1 MNKFVIAVFDGIE
14 ITLREVLVSIIIV
27 LFMAAAGFMISEKI
41 SSTLDE
47 RNEEYEQAVKI
58 ENDRELFEYGMR
70 TNVGNAFVSGTLKTL
85 DPISLTE
92 IDGEYSS
99 ITKTKEE
106 YTKHTRTVTDYDE
119 NGEVKGHHEEVYYT
133 WDAVGHE
140 NYYATKISFLDV
152 EFDYGKI
159 EFPGQSYLTTIKV
172 SSDVRYVYR
181 VCGTEFKGTIYTKL
195 GDNTISKADFYNNQN
210 TSEAFETACNTS
222 KALLIGFWI
231 IWIVLI
237 GAAVFGFVSFDN
249 DWIEGD

>member
-1 MNKFVIAVFDGIE
+1 MNKFVITVFDGIE

-27 LFMAAAGFMISEKI
+27 LLMAAAGFMISEKI
-41 SSTLDE
+41 SSKLDE

-85 DPISLTE
+85 DPVSLPE

-106 YTKHTRTVTDYDE
+106 YTKHTKTVTDYDE
-119 NGEVKGHHEEVYYT
+119 NGEVEGYHEEVYYT

-159 EFPGQSYLTTIKV
+159 EFPEQSYLTTIKV
-172 SSDVRYVYR
+172 SSDVRYAYR
-181 VCGTEFKGTIYTKL
+181 VCETEFNGTIYTKL
-195 GDNTISKADFYNNQN
+195 GDNTITRADFYNNQD
-210 TSEAFETACNTS
+210 TSEAFETACNRS
-222 KALLIGFWI
+222 KARLIVFWI

>member
-14 ITLREVLVSIIIV
+14 ITLREVLVSLIILLI
-27 LFMAAAGFMISEKI
+27 MAAAGFMISEKI
-41 SSTLDE
+41 QSHIDE
-47 RNEEYEQAVKI
+47 KNEEYERAVKI

-85 DPISLTE
+85 DPVSLPE

-99 ITKTKEE
+99 ITKTREK
-106 YTKHTRTVTDYDE
+106 YTKHTRTVTDYDS
-119 NGEVKGHHEEVYYT
+119 NGKVKGHHEEVYYT

-140 NYYATKISFLDV
+140 NYYATKISFLDI

-181 VCGTEFKGTIYTKL
+181 VCGTEFNGTIYTKL
-195 GDNTISKADFYNNQN
+195 GDNTITRASFYDDQD

-222 KALLIGFWI
+222 KVLLIGFWI

>member
-1 MNKFVIAVFDGIE
+1 MNRIVIAEVDGIE
-14 ITLREVLVSIIIV
+14 ITLREILVSIIIV
-27 LFMAAAGFMISEKI
+27 LFMAAAGFLISEKI
-41 SSTLDE
+41 SSKLDE

-85 DPISLTE
+85 DPVSLPE

-106 YTKHTRTVTDYDE
+106 YTKHTRTVTDYDS

-140 NYYATKISFLDV
+140 NYYATKISFLDI

-181 VCGTEFKGTIYTKL
+181 VCGTEFNGTIYTKL
-195 GDNTISKADFYNNQN
+195 GDNTITQTKFYNENS
-210 TSEAFETACNTS
+210 TSEAFEIACDTN
-222 KALLIGFWI
+222 KGCLDIFWI

-237 GAAVFGFVSFDN
+237 VACVYAFVRLDN
-249 DWIEGD
+249 EWIEGE